1 MRTKNYV
8 LTITDHKGDI
18 VDVVEGVNNILEQ
31 LEGVEEDIN
40 GHSTYEDYENERLGM
55 AFSNDDEE
63 WDDDY

>member
-1 MRTKNYV
+1 MRSKNYV
-8 LTITDHKGDI
+8 LTITDNKGDI

-31 LEGVEEDIN
+31 LEGIEEDIN